1 MRSHRRTWP
10 IAVTWFALT
19 GAGCARPAVTPPA
32 PVVEAPPVIPPLVV
46 EPTRIAIATGVRDA
60 RYDVQTIARVA
71 RDSAGRST
79 EQRIESRALVT
90 VSFQRTATGDFRGS
104 GRIDSFTVR
113 GPALAFDAATKTA
126 TPVPVGLERML
137 FDAVL
142 DTQSL
147 RVVARP
153 VLANEC
159 DRPETGAMALAREV
173 LLRIPSSA
181 LAGDRWTDSTISI
194 VCRTGVPIAVRL
206 RSDYT
211 VDRIDERANT
221 VLLRRALTM
230 RMDGKLVST
239 WRSLDVTGTGTG
251 TQRVTVDATRG
262 AVLSI
267 DGTSTVTL
275 QMTDRNR
282 SNAPRT
288 QRVVQQVELRVV
300 ARP

>member
-1 MRSHRRTWP
+1 MCTRRRVWP
-10 IAVTWFALT
+10 IAVTLLALT
-19 GAGCARPAVTPPA
+19 GADCARPMVAPPA
-32 PVVEAPPVIPPLVV
+32 PVVEPPTVVAPAVV
-46 EPTRIAIATGVRDA
+46 VPTRTAITGAVRDA
-60 RYDVQTIARVA
+60 RYDVQTIARVS
-71 RDSAGRST
+71 RDSAGRNT

-90 VSFQRTATGDFRGS
+90 VSFQRTATGDLRGS

-113 GPALAFDAATKTA
+113 GPALAFDAVNKTA
-126 TPVPVGLERML
+126 TTTPVGLERML

-153 VLANEC
+153 LLANEC

-173 LLRIPSSA
+173 LLRIPSSV

-211 VDRIDERANT
+211 VERIDEGAHT
-221 VLLRRALTM
+221 VLLRRAM
-230 RMDGKLVST
+230 AIRMDGKLVST

-262 AVLSI
+262 TVLTI
-267 DGTSTVTL
+267 DGSSTVTL
-275 QMTDRNR
+275 QVSDRNR

-288 QRVVQQVELRVV
+288 QRVVQQVELRV
-300 ARP
+300 ASRP